1 MTEGDMPVIIDEI
14 APAPAPRPEPPAP
27 TGGRAEAEAAAER
40 ALRLAALRREREAR
54 LAPP

>member
-14 APAPAPRPEPPAP
+14 APGPAPRPEPLAP

-40 ALRLAALRREREAR
+40 LLRLAALRREREAR

>member
-1 MTEGDMPVIIDEI
+1 MPVIIDEI
-14 APAPAPRPEPPAP
+14 APAPAPRPESPAP

-40 ALRLAALRREREAR
+40 VLRLAALRREREAR